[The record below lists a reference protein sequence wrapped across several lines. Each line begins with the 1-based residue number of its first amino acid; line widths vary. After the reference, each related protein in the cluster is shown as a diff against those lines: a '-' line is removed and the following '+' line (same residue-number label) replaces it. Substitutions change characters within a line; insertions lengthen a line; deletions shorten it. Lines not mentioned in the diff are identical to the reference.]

1 MKRFLTAFAILFFMI
16 NGHAQDTLKVE
27 PSIYY
32 SSAEHADT
40 RSFYGYVQYA
50 REDIVYTD
58 SLRSIQYCYYMD
70 SVRHCMESVY
80 QLKDDDVLL
89 VSNYRDTIAWNYKR
103 RSDSLYEISA
113 FIDGFYQYGLARSLH
128 PLLFFNKQVTTT
140 SDKIDTLWSIEYV
153 YSPHDP
159 EGYAT
164 YALHKKN
171 IEGKVYTNK
180 QCSLQPRLQNG
191 AVFTELTWILG
202 ELGYNDPYYFVRR
215 TVFIVTAEGRIA
227 NVSEM
232 GNLEWSSAAVCI
244 DFLKQ
249 VYRYSPLLP
258 ATRKSKPVN
267 VQWEVSVKME
277 N

>member
-1 MKRFLTAFAILFFMI
+1 MKKLLFIFAVLFLIKSVS
-16 NGHAQDTLKVE
+16 AQDTIKLQ

-32 SSAEHADT
+32 ESAVHKDT
-40 RSFYGYVQYA
+40 RLFYGYVQYA
-50 REDIVYTD
+50 REDIVYSD

-70 SVRHCMESVY
+70 SVRHCIESVY
-80 QLKDDDVLL
+80 RMKGNDILE
-89 VSNYRDTIAWNYKR
+89 VSNYRDTIEWKYKR

-113 FIDGFYQYGLARSLH
+113 FVDGFYQYGLARSLQ

-140 SDKIDTLWSIEYV
+140 SDKIDTLWFTEYV

-159 EGYAT
+159 EGYRT
-164 YALHKKN
+164 YTLHTNTIK
-171 IEGKVYTNK
+171 GKIYTSK
-180 QCSLQPRLQNG
+180 QCTIPPRLQSG
-191 AVFTELTWILG
+191 SAFTELTWVPG

-215 TVFIVTAEGRIA
+215 TVFVVTAEGRIL

-244 DFLKQ
+244 DFLKE

-258 ATRKSKPVN
+258 ATRKGKPVN
-267 VQWEVSVKME
+267 VQWQVKVNM
-277 N
+277 NQ